1 MIIESVDNKKIKYLK
16 KLKDKKYRDEEKKFL
31 IEGEHLVLEANKSG
45 LLEEVILCNNEI
57 DLDIDKVYVSE
68 NVMKTLSDLPS
79 KVGIIG
85 VCKIVD
91 NKIDYSSNVL
101 ILDGVQDPGNLGAII
116 RSAVAF
122 NIKNIVLSKDTVDL
136 YNTKVLRSSQGMNFH
151 LNIVRD
157 DITKVI
163 NELKNNDYVVYGT
176 DVINGIDVKSI
187 KNDGKYAIIMG
198 NEGNGISPEVK
209 ELVDKNIYIKM
220 NENCE
225 SLNVAVSASI
235 ILYELEKR

>member
-31 IEGEHLVLEANKSG
+31 VEGEHLVLEANKSG

-157 DITKVI
+157 DITEVI

-209 ELVDKNIYIKM
+209 RLVDKNIYIKM
-220 NENCE
+220 NKNCE

>member
-1 MIIESVDNKKIKYLK
+1 MIIESLDNNRIKNIR
-16 KLKDKKYRDEEKKFL
+16 KLNEKKYRDEEKLF
-31 IEGEHLVLEANKSG
+31 IVEGEHLVLEAYKTG
-45 LLEEVILCNNEI
+45 YLKEVVLCERDI
-57 DLDIDKVYVSE
+57 DLDIEKIYVSK
-68 NVMKTLSDLPS
+68 NVMNSLSSLPS
-79 KVGIIG
+79 KVDIIG
-85 VCKIVD
+85 ICKIVD
-91 NKIDYSSNVL
+91 NELDLSSNIL
-101 ILDGVQDPGNLGAII
+101 ILDNIQDPGNLGAII

-122 NIKNIVLSKDTVDL
+122 NLKNIILSNDSVDL

-198 NEGNGISPEVK
+198 NEGNGISPIVK
-209 ELVDKNIYIKM
+209 SLVDKNIYIKM

>member
-1 MIIESVDNKKIKYLK
+1 MVVEL
-16 KLKDKKYRDEEKKFL
+16 
-31 IEGEHLVLEANKSG
+31 A
-45 LLEEVILCNNEI
+45 
-57 DLDIDKVYVSE
+57 
-68 NVMKTLSDLPS
+68 
-79 KVGIIG
+79 
-85 VCKIVD
+85 
-91 NKIDYSSNVL
+91 NVL
-101 ILDGVQDPGNLGAII
+101 FRD
-116 RSAVAF
+116 
-122 NIKNIVLSKDTVDL
+122 
-136 YNTKVLRSSQGMNFH
+136 FH

-198 NEGNGISPEVK
+198 NEGNGISPIVK
-209 ELVDKNIYIKM
+209 SLVDKNIYIKM

-235 ILYELEKR
+235 ILYELEKRWSYEIYKYW